1 MNYLKLRE
9 ESLKNAVR
17 DDFFKDFAY
26 TQLGNIDFV
35 IGVNCGD
42 STDTID
48 NVEISMRR
56 TRNSEISKS
65 RNIDKEQAA
74 TFKSI
79 LWAEAKQGKSHDI
92 FESFVQLILTI
103 GREKTFEKYLPPK
116 YIGAFDAEKF
126 AFIEYHSIQEVF
138 YQNDFNW
145 NVAPSNH
152 ETKEFMQLHALCE
165 KQLQENSIL
174 FKYAT
179 DSKELQK
186 FIKLNFKSHSG
197 ASEKIAVTKNNFVFV
212 FQKWTESV
220 KDSIAVDWEKAKNS
234 GIIPADFFLADL
246 LSENNESLKEN
257 LYVVLKNTK
266 YEFAKS
272 LDEMG
277 IFTVK
282 SVGFLDNQRDHRNFW
297 AIYERP
303 PKEEYWSYIIGRR
316 DLLVPQ
322 DIRERKGSFFTPQ
335 IWVEKSQQYLA
346 AVLGE
351 NWQDEYYIWDCCAG
365 TGNLLNGLTNYRN
378 VWASTLD
385 KADVDV
391 MKDRIANGWNMF
403 ENHIFQ
409 FDFLNDDFLPI
420 KSPAKLEG
428 VSRSD
433 GGVCQGKLPNE
444 LYDIIQDPQKRE
456 KLVIYINPPYAEVG
470 DAKQLTNSGK
480 NKTGVSFTKTRE
492 KYSDKIGIAT
502 KELFA
507 QFLVR
512 IYKELQC
519 GYIGCF
525 STLKHLQ
532 GPNFHLFRNFFKP
545 KLEQLFLV
553 PANTFDN
560 VKGSFPISFQVWNC
574 QINESFCGKNA
585 DVYDKNNLFC
595 GQKNVVSYHGL
606 KTLTDWLIATRE
618 FGGDIHLGYMSNREN
633 DFQGN
638 NYNYIINNKNQ
649 LPNPRG
655 TDLTD
660 RNLIYGCVFLAV
672 KQVCNVTWLNNRD
685 QFLYPNDG
693 WKEDFEFQSDCLVF
707 TLFHG
712 QNRISVTSTSL
723 SDRLVSGV
731 EPNHWIPFTEQEVGC
746 KNAFK
751 SDFMSNFIRDFL
763 AGKIDVSAAPQHDGI
778 FGLLNEEKSSPKLGE
793 VSRSDDGVCQKNN
806 TRPSQQADSP
816 SNLEGHSKLRQFSP
830 EAQAVYDAGLEL
842 WRYYHAQKNANPDV
856 SFYDIR
862 KYFQGET
869 NGRMNATSE
878 DEKYTALI
886 QDLRGKMKVLA
897 AKIAVKVYEYGFLK

>member
-9 ESLKNAVR
+9 EPLKTAV
-17 DDFFKDFAY
+17 FKDFFSNYDY
-26 TQLGNIDFV
+26 TQIGNIDFV
-35 IGVNCGD
+35 ISASPRHYGEGKDGLPSRGEVA
-42 STDTID
+42 S
-48 NVEISMRR
+48 NV
-56 TRNSEISKS
+56 KS
-65 RNIDKEQAA
+65 L
-74 TFKSI
+74 

-103 GREKTFEKYLPPK
+103 GKEKTFEKYLPPK

-126 AFIEYHSIQEVF
+126 AFIEYHKIQHVF

-152 ETKEFMQLHALCE
+152 ETKEFKQLHALCE
-165 KQLQENSIL
+165 RQLSENSIL
-174 FKYAT
+174 FKYANN
-179 DSKELQK
+179 SKELQK
-186 FIKLNFKSHSG
+186 FIKLNFKSVESD
-197 ASEKIAVTKNNFVFV
+197 SVKISVTKNNFVFV
-212 FQKWTESV
+212 FQKWCESV
-220 KDSIAVDWEKAKNS
+220 KDSIAVDWEKAQKS

-246 LSENNESLKEN
+246 LSSENESLKEN
-257 LYVVLKNTK
+257 LFVVLKKTK
-266 YEFAKS
+266 YELAKRI
-272 LDEMG
+272 DDMG
-277 IFTVK
+277 FLTSM
-282 SVGFLDNQRDHRNFW
+282 SVGFLDNQRDHHNFW
-297 AIYERP
+297 AVYERP
-303 PKEEYWSYIIGRR
+303 PKEEYWDYIIGRR

-322 DIRERKGSFFTPQ
+322 DIRERKGSFFTPK
-335 IWVEKSQQYLA
+335 IWVEKSQEYLA
-346 AVLGE
+346 DVLGE

-391 MKDRIANGWNMF
+391 MIDRVNNGWNMF
-403 ENHIFQ
+403 ENHVFQ
-409 FDFLNDDFLPI
+409 FDFLNDDFSKCP
-420 KSPAKLEG
+420 G
-428 VSRSD
+428 
-433 GGVCQGKLPNE
+433 E
-444 LYDIIQDPQKRE
+444 LQEIINDPKKRE
-456 KLVIYINPPYAEVG
+456 KLIIYINPPYAEVG

-574 QINESFCGKNA
+574 RINESFCGKSA
-585 DVYDKNNLFC
+585 DVYDKNNLYC
-595 GQKNVVSYHGL
+595 GQKNIVSYHGL

-672 KQVCNVTWLNNRD
+672 KQVCSVTWLNNRD

-693 WKEDFEFQSDCLVF
+693 WKEDREFQSDCLAF

-712 QNRISVTSTSL
+712 QNRISSEH
-723 SDRLVSGV
+723 G
-731 EPNHWIPFTEQEVGC
+731 ENHWIPFTEQEIGC
-746 KNAFK
+746 KKAFK
-751 SDFMSNFIRDFL
+751 SHFMSDFI
-763 AGKIDVSAAPQHDGI
+763 AGKITEKKEDVQGSLFDIETDKFSGKMV
-778 FGLLNEEKSSPKLGE
+778 F
-793 VSRSDDGVCQKNN
+793 
-806 TRPSQQADSP
+806 
-816 SNLEGHSKLRQFSP
+816 SK
-830 EAQAVYDAGLEL
+830 EAQAVLDAGREL
-842 WRYYHAQKNANPDV
+842 WKYYHSQKNINPDA

-862 KYFQGET
+862 KYFQGEK
-869 NGRMNATSE
+869 NGKMNASSE

-886 QDLRGKMKVLA
+886 QDLRAKMKVLA
-897 AKIAVKVYEYGFLK
+897 AKIAEKVYEYGFLK